1 MTSLPGPL
9 RFLIRRLGA
18 AILTL
23 IGLVAIVFLMTKVIP
38 GDPARVAA
46 GEGATA
52 EQVEKI
58 REQLGL
64 DQPLF
69 VQFFR
74 YLSKLARGDLGTS
87 IATFRPVA
95 SDIGAVLPAT
105 LQLVFLALLLALLVA
120 IPAASV
126 AAVRSGGGIDM
137 SSRVLVIFAAGLP
150 MFWLALVFQWVF
162 GSVLRV
168 LPISG
173 ALSIGQI
180 VPRWTGMTLVDAL
193 RTGNLGTT
201 RDAFLHLVLP
211 MVVLAIP
218 ACATFF
224 RLLRAEMLAIL
235 QREYIMVARAKGVPL
250 PRIVVRHALP
260 NAFGPLLTQIG
271 LQVGFTIGSVILVES
286 IFSLPGIGTFLFNAV
301 EQRDVF
307 AVLGGVL
314 TVGVIVVGANFLVDI
329 AQLWRDPRIRAAQID
344 GASVG

>member
-1 MTSLPGPL
+1 MTSLPGPPWF
-9 RFLIRRLGA
+9 FLRRLGA

-23 IGLVAIVFLMTKVIP
+23 IGLVAIVFLMTKMIP

-46 GEGATA
+46 GEGATP
-52 EQVEKI
+52 EQVEHI
-58 REQLGL
+58 RQQLGL
-64 DQPLF
+64 DQPLV

-74 YLSKLARGDLGTS
+74 YLEKLAHGDLGTS

-105 LQLVFLALLLALLVA
+105 LQLVLVALLLALLVA
-120 IPAASV
+120 IPTASV
-126 AAVRSGGGIDM
+126 AAVQSGRGIDT
-137 SSRVLVIFAAGLP
+137 SSRILVIVAAGLP
-150 MFWLALVFQWVF
+150 MFWLALVFQWLF

-173 ALSIGQI
+173 ALSIGL
-180 VPRWTGMTLVDAL
+180 VAPRWSGMTLVDAL
-193 RTGNLGTT
+193 RTGDLGIT

-211 MVVLAIP
+211 AVVLAIP
-218 ACATFF
+218 ACAQFF

-235 QREYIMVARAKGVPL
+235 QREHIMVARAKGVPL
-250 PRIVVRHALP
+250 RRIVVRHALP

-271 LQVGFTIGSVILVES
+271 LQVGFTIASVILVES
-286 IFSLPGIGTFLFNAV
+286 IFSLPGIGTYLFNAV

-314 TVGVIVVGANFLVDI
+314 TVGVIVVVANFLVDL
-329 AQLWRDPRIRAAQID
+329 AQLWRDPRIRAAQL
-344 GASVG
+344 GGESVG